1 MNITVDQFIKE
12 LSSKSPV
19 PGGGGASALIG
30 AIGVSLC
37 SMVANLTI
45 GKEKYE
51 EYEADLE
58 HILAQTQDAC
68 GKLLE
73 CIAKDAEAFLPLS
86 SAYSLPKEVE
96 NRDQILEQALLNACS
111 TPLEILREIE
121 KVIVLIEELS
131 IKGSKLAM
139 SDVAL
144 AASACKSGMEGACMT
159 VYINTKSMKNKETAN
174 RINLEASNLL
184 SDGVYRCNIVY
195 RLIAED
201 LMS

>member
-1 MNITVDQFIKE
+1 MDITVDQFIKE

-37 SMVANLTI
+37 SMVANLTL

-51 EYEADLE
+51 EYEEDLKKL
-58 HILAQTQDAC
+58 LAQAQEVC
-68 GKLLE
+68 VNLLD

-86 SAYSLPKEVE
+86 SAYSLPKEADHQE
-96 NRDQILEQALLNACS
+96 EILEQALLNACT
-111 TPLEILREIE
+111 TPMEILHEVE

-144 AASACKSGMEGACMT
+144 AASACKSAMEGACMT

-174 RINLEASNLL
+174 QINLEASNLL